1 MFEWL
6 QDLIDAITGAINASF
21 ENVGQTITMTIWNTM
36 LTWMYD
42 CVFGAV
48 AEFFTIMG
56 NMGAEIFDLPWIQAT
71 VRLFTL
77 FGWGLF
83 VAGVVVAVFDL
94 ANTEI
99 ETVSGTETAAPS
111 DDGNSDT
118 DDGAN
123 VGAIVGISL
132 AVLGTGG
139 GLAAF
144 FLIRKKKKERI

>member
-1 MFEWL
+1 M
-6 QDLIDAITGAINASF
+6 
-21 ENVGQTITMTIWNTM
+21 NT
-36 LTWMYD
+36 
-42 CVFGAV
+42 
-48 AEFFTIMG
+48 
-56 NMGAEIFDLPWIQAT
+56 
-71 VRLFTL
+71 R
-77 FGWGLF
+77 
-83 VAGVVVAVFDL
+83 
-94 ANTEI
+94 
-99 ETVSGTETAAPS
+99 TAAPS